1 MHTLRGMEEWGL
13 REKKK
18 RARREAGLLPLFFS
32 TILFFSPRHT
42 RTPPHPHPEMPP
54 PNASKPGAAFALVLF
69 LDWLSYVRG

>member
-1 MHTLRGMEEWGL
+1 MGAAR
-13 REKKK
+13 KKK
-18 RARREAGLLPLFFS
+18 EGEEGGGPSASFLFFS